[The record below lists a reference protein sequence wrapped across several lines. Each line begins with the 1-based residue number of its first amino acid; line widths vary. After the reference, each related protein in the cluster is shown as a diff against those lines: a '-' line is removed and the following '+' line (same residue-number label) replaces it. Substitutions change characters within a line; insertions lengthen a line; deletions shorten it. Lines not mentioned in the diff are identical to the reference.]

1 MSWIRYHT
9 QTVVALL
16 CIAAGL
22 TFCGY
27 AILDYEA
34 AQCHYRELRGF
45 DQVLSQKGWC
55 LIF

>member
-1 MSWIRYHT
+1 MSWIRYHK
-9 QTVVALL
+9 QTVVTLL
-16 CIAAGL
+16 CIAAAL

-45 DQVLSQKGWC
+45 DEVLGQTTWC
-55 LIF
+55 RIL